1 MKEPLGP
8 VEALKLALEKEVEAC
23 NIYQKFSI
31 ESKMLEVRDIFMF
44 LSDEERKH
52 QKLIEN
58 KIKEITKY

>member
-8 VEALKLALEKEVEAC
+8 VEALKLALEKEVETY
-23 NIYQKFSI
+23 NMYQKFAM

-58 KIKEITKY
+58 KIKELTKY